1 MKAEDPLRSF
11 KAITMW
17 FFIALAI
24 WIIIILIIK
33 YT

>member
-1 MKAEDPLRSF
+1 MKEDPLRAF
-11 KAITMW
+11 KGVTIW

-24 WIIIILIIK
+24 WIIIILLIT